1 MPPIRTTEGGASG
14 RRGRVIAGWCGGL
27 NRMPLNARAGLVL
40 TVIAALL
47 LLVSGAR
54 ASAAEQPAARAP
66 LPPPL
71 QNVPVEA
78 GELQRPTGTPDR
90 GAERGQSAPGPP
102 TISFGR
108 TRPLQKKPNFAAGP
122 HHGAAIAAKQRP
134 PVRSSDRSKDGA
146 SRQRDRR
153 SIALE
158 AKRGRDRLPIGPRM
172 GQLSP
177 PNDDTTPG
185 IESITNS
192 RVMPPQ
198 AQSLYYPDYFAGP
211 PAYGYA
217 PSYPF
222 TWAPRGPGVFR

>member
-14 RRGRVIAGWCGGL
+14 RRGKSHGGL
-27 NRMPLNARAGLVL
+27 VWWIEPN
-40 TVIAALL
+40 
-47 LLVSGAR
+47 
-54 ASAAEQPAARAP
+54 AAERTGRVGSDGHCSLAASRFGSAGFGRRGAGSEGPASPTAAECPGRSRR
-66 LPPPL
+66 
-71 QNVPVEA
+71 E
-78 GELQRPTGTPDR
+78 RPTGTPDR

-158 AKRGRDRLPIGPRM
+158 AKRGRDRLPIGPRI

-198 AQSLYYPDYFAGP
+198 AQPLYYPDYFAGP